1 MLYSGDQNQYTQ
13 DRDYKAEL
21 KQDWRGDRACGEK
34 PRQTATLVGR
44 VQFLAH
50 GFLGDPNSHSWCNW
64 LPALQQPSPRC
75 MIQCVPCVISF
86 Y

>member
-1 MLYSGDQNQYTQ
+1 MEMLYSGDQNQYTQ

-50 GFLGDPNSHSWCNW
+50 GFLGDPNSHSGAIGFR
-64 LPALQQPSPRC
+64 LSSSHLLGA
-75 MIQCVPCVISF
+75 
-86 Y
+86 